1 VDGAILW
8 PNSVNT
14 AQIGSTPNRSLCF
27 VMKVASAAVEGPAPS
42 RKEADAFGRFAGDV
56 EHGTIGD
63 HVGSSSWARDLV

>member
-27 VMKVASAAVEGPAPS
+27 VMKEGYS
-42 RKEADAFGRFAGDV
+42 RGAIEM
-56 EHGTIGD
+56 
-63 HVGSSSWARDLV
+63 